1 VYVQYSAMA
10 VGALMLALVL
20 AMGLDQ
26 MTNSPEELALE
37 AENEALQEQLQ
48 YTRERIEGVS
58 AQLEALSESDQKIYR
73 KLLQADPIPED
84 VRQMG
89 VGGTDPYAK
98 FSRFSTPTADLLRE
112 TTNKLD
118 EIERQINLQ
127 TASYRELTQAVG
139 EQELW
144 LAQMPAILPA
154 NGKVISGFGMRH
166 HPILKIT
173 RMHKGVDILVGTGT
187 PVYATGDGVV
197 TRAGR
202 TSGYGINVVLQHPKA
217 GYETLYAH
225 LSKIPKGIKE
235 GTRVKR
241 GDLIGLSGNTGLSK
255 SPHLHYE
262 VHDLSGRGLNPIYF
276 FAPSMTPRQF
286 KELQRASENS
296 TVSLD

>member
-1 VYVQYSAMA
+1 
-10 VGALMLALVL
+10 MLALVL
-20 AMGLDQ
+20 AMGFDQ

-48 YTRERIEGVS
+48 YTQERIAGVS
-58 AQLEALSESDQKIYR
+58 AQLEALSEADQEIYR

-89 VGGTDPYAK
+89 VGGSDPYAR

-112 TTNKLD
+112 TTHKLD
-118 EIERQINLQ
+118 EIERQISLQ
-127 TASYRELTQAVG
+127 TASYRELTQAAG
-139 EQELW
+139 EQEQW
-144 LAQMPAILPA
+144 LAEMPAILPA

-173 RMHKGVDILVGTGT
+173 RMHKGVDILAATGT

-202 TSGYGINVVLQHPKA
+202 NSGYGINVIIQHPKA

-225 LSKIPKGIKE
+225 LSKIPNGIKE

-262 VHDLSGRGLNPIYF
+262 VHDLNGRGLNPIYF

>member
-1 VYVQYSAMA
+1 MA
-10 VGALMLALVL
+10 VGAMVLAIVL

-26 MTNSPEELALE
+26 VTSSPEELALA
-37 AENEALQEQLQ
+37 AENEALQEQLEFTQ
-48 YTRERIEGVS
+48 ERIEGVS
-58 AQLEALSESDQKIYR
+58 AKLEELSEADQEIYR
-73 KLLQADPIPED
+73 KLLQADPISED
-84 VRQMG
+84 VRQVG
-89 VGGTDPYAK
+89 VGGSDPYAR
-98 FSRFSTPTADLLRE
+98 FSRFSTPTASLLKE

-118 EIERQINLQ
+118 EIERQIDLQ
-127 TASYRELTQAVG
+127 SASYRELTKVAG

-144 LAQMPAILPA
+144 LGQMPAILPA
-154 NGKVISGFGMRH
+154 NGKIISGFGMRH

-173 RMHKGVDILVGTGT
+173 RLHKGVDILVGTGT

-202 TSGYGINVVLQHPKA
+202 NSGYGINIVLQHPKA

-225 LSKIPKGIKE
+225 LSKIPNGIKE

-262 VHDLSGRGLNPIYF
+262 VHDLDGRGLNPIYF
-276 FAPSMTPRQF
+276 FAPSMTPQQF
-286 KELQRASENS
+286 KQLQKASESS
-296 TVSLD
+296 TISLD